1 MSHAALAA
9 LFDTP
14 ADTLLRKYVEEAV
27 AKTADNISPLYRLD
41 AFDWTVL
48 SLYFAVLF
56 VLSLYGAYRIK
67 QVVDFWRYRTVE
79 PEPKALFD
87 EGELPV
93 VTVQLPVFNEVYVVS
108 RLLAA
113 VTAIDYPRER
123 LEIQLLDDSTDETR
137 EVAAREVERYRAEG
151 FRISYIHRD
160 DRTGFKAGAL
170 ENGLKTA
177 RGELVAIFDADFVP
191 RPDCLRKLIHFFT
204 DP

>member
-1 MSHAALAA
+1 MSPATLAA
-9 LFDTP
+9 LFDTH

-41 AFDWTVL
+41 AFSWTVL

-67 QVVDFWRYRTVE
+67 QVVDFWRYRTIE
-79 PEPKALFD
+79 PKPKALFA

-113 VTAIDYPRER
+113 ATAIDYPRER
-123 LEIQLLDDSTDETR
+123 LEIQVLEDETDET
-137 EVAAREVERYRAEG
+137 G
-151 FRISYIHRD
+151 
-160 DRTGFKAGAL
+160 G
-170 ENGLKTA
+170 
-177 RGELVAIFDADFVP
+177 
-191 RPDCLRKLIHFFT
+191 
-204 DP
+204 